1 MMVKYVAFLRG
12 INVGGNHLVRM
23 DQLKQLFG
31 SLGLM
36 DVQTYIQSG
45 NVIFESEEKGAA
57 MLERQIESLLAKE
70 LGYKVAVFLRT
81 IQEVASISARSPF
94 KPNEK
99 EALHIVFLSEKPG
112 KKIAGALMSLVNEAD
127 DYALKG
133 REIYNLRRDREK
145 SVFSNNL
152 IEKTLDLS
160 ATTRNITTINKLV
173 GKYS

>member
-1 MMVKYVAFLRG
+1 MVKYVAFLRG

-81 IQEVASISARSPF
+81 IQEVGSISARSPF

-152 IEKTLDLS
+152 IEKTLDIS